1 MVVTGVAVK
10 RPAGAALLEWAQ
22 TPMGEEILEGTV
34 GGLMA
39 GVPLFFVQDQDKG
52 QAALMTAGA
61 VLGGIG
67 VGMAGRRIGR
77 AIGKQVHPE
86 ALADQEDFL
95 ATAARTL
102 GNEST
107 AEGLQQQ
114 GRMMRGQVADYLV
127 NRQAAKMVANGE
139 VSEELINELKGVRG
153 LHSVMDS
160 YGSMTPEQRSAV
172 RTEMMNQMGL
182 TPEKLAQLSE
192 IEEKLTKGAAD
203 SMDDDLR
210 DFARKMQ
217 EYEEAPPGASAFAT
231 GLLNA
236 PEAVTGEH
244 VGAMLGRIGGDE
256 IGILG
261 GMGLAGLLSAQ
272 MGMQSPKDMEIARL
286 KEQLGMA

>member
-1 MVVTGVAVK
+1 
-10 RPAGAALLEWAQ
+10 
-22 TPMGEEILEGTV
+22 MGEEILEGTV

-67 VGMAGRRIGR
+67 VGMAGRRIGA
-77 AIGKQVHPE
+77 AIGRQVHPG
-86 ALADQEDFL
+86 ALADQEGFL

-114 GRMMRGQVADYLV
+114 GRVMRGQVADYLV
-127 NRQAAKMVANGE
+127 NRQATKMVANGE
-139 VSEELINELKGVRG
+139 VSEELMNELKGIRG
-153 LHSVMDS
+153 MQSVMES
-160 YGSMTPEQRSAV
+160 YENMTPEQKAAV
-172 RTEMMNQMGL
+172 KAQVMNQAGL

-192 IEEKLTKGAAD
+192 LEEKLARGAAE

-217 EYEEAPPGASAFAT
+217 EHEDAPPEVGEFAT
-231 GLLNA
+231 GLLSA

-244 VGAMLGRIGGDE
+244 VGKMLGRFGGDE
-256 IGILG
+256 LGIIG

-272 MGMQSPKDMEIARL
+272 MGIQSPKDMEIARL
-286 KEQLGMA
+286 KEQLGVA